1 MWSKR
6 FISLLVSLASI
17 LVFLCFA
24 SVISGTRAQEV
35 FNSQGNQNTGGDVF
49 AGQGNPNCPP
59 PVINGVTPKTWTCT
73 TGTQGVTGNPFCPPP
88 VIIINGVPTTPKNWS
103 CPGTGPQGP
112 GRAPP
117 APIGATACLPFG
129 KGGYDY
135 CANPA
140 GTRLPAGCDC
150 TKQRADANPLPP
162 RLSGYA
168 DSHGDVR
175 NKDGSSPE
183 GAGNKIPGTPDAG
196 VPPVLLPTNGGPLT
210 GAIEQVAPPVLTG
223 NTEKSAHP
231 ELAGSTE
238 QFGPKLDI
246 SIVAGWP
253 DNHEVKGTLP
263 SRKDKK
269 GKIIPNYYG
278 EARGTV
284 GVVKDAQGQVVKD
297 QLGNPKYYFNLR
309 SLTLNGRKENSS
321 QGAGEN

>member
-1 MWSKR
+1 MLSVDPGIRLLRELERSANLDPVAAPQAHRSRFAREDRHMWSKR

-162 RLSGYA
+162 RLQRICRLPWRRAKQGWVLSGRRRKQ
-168 DSHGDVR
+168 DSRHSGRGGASRVASDKWRPAHGR
-175 NKDGSSPE
+175 
-183 GAGNKIPGTPDAG
+183 
-196 VPPVLLPTNGGPLT
+196 
-210 GAIEQVAPPVLTG
+210 
-223 NTEKSAHP
+223 
-231 ELAGSTE
+231 
-238 QFGPKLDI
+238 
-246 SIVAGWP
+246 
-253 DNHEVKGTLP
+253 
-263 SRKDKK
+263 
-269 GKIIPNYYG
+269 Y
-278 EARGTV
+278 
-284 GVVKDAQGQVVKD
+284 
-297 QLGNPKYYFNLR
+297 
-309 SLTLNGRKENSS
+309 
-321 QGAGEN
+321 